1 MLLCDI
7 GNTSYHFYDESS
19 GSDFKREVV
28 AFAPESTPDM
38 VYYINVNPTIQKRLD
53 ALENWVDLRRYV
65 RWERYYDTMGIDRIM
80 ACEAI
85 DNGVIVDAGSAITVD
100 VVSGG
105 CFEGGFIVPGVR
117 ALREAYAGVS
127 AVLDTSFNFDMPL
140 DKMPKNT
147 RDAVTYGAFGMLA
160 VRVADTGLPIYLT
173 GGDAALLRSL
183 FAEPRMATLLLFAGM
198 KKTMQKAH
206 LC

>member
-7 GNTSYHFYDESS
+7 GNTSFHFFDEEK
-19 GSDFKREVV
+19 GRDFKRGCLDFDPGSIDE
-28 AFAPESTPDM
+28 T
-38 VYYINVNPTIQKRLD
+38 VYYINVNHAIQKRLD
-53 ALENWVDLRRYV
+53 RLERWIDLRRYV
-65 RWERYYDTMGIDRIM
+65 RWERYYATMGIDRVM

-100 VVSGG
+100 VVRDGR
-105 CFEGGFIVPGVR
+105 FEGGFIVPGIK
-117 ALREAYAGVS
+117 ALRKAYAGVS
-127 AVLDTSFNFDMPL
+127 AALDSSFNFDMPL

-147 RDAVTYGAFGMLA
+147 RDAVTYGALGLLA
-160 VRVADTGLPIYLT
+160 VRVADTGLPVYLT
-173 GGDAALLRSL
+173 GGDAAAMRPL
-183 FAEPRMATLLLFAGM
+183 FSSPKMATLLLFAGM